1 MNQEFEIDLTDQ
13 IKANALNELTY
24 VDTPEVFVKTS
35 KSDFKYMEIDVKP
48 LLDFYPPKN
57 SSDETK
63 KELLEMMSFMTD
75 DHSDDFKSSLKKM
88 DEDPAQFIIDNYKKL
103 SGKDVPKNVLDF
115 LIGGDV
121 EILAMKLKMHF
132 NRPRPYQIAE
142 HYGIDLDYNK
152 DIQHGAAHAPSYP
165 SGHTLSAYFAARVL
179 SFIDPTYEDQLKE
192 KAVMVADSRVVE
204 GVHFRSD
211 NMFSFYLVD
220 RVLMPAFIKAYDK
233 ARNN

>member
-75 DHSDDFKSSLKKM
+75 DHSDDFKSNLKKW
-88 DEDPAQFIIDNYKKL
+88 
-103 SGKDVPKNVLDF
+103 
-115 LIGGDV
+115 
-121 EILAMKLKMHF
+121 MK
-132 NRPRPYQIAE
+132 
-142 HYGIDLDYNK
+142 
-152 DIQHGAAHAPSYP
+152 
-165 SGHTLSAYFAARVL
+165 TLL
-179 SFIDPTYEDQLKE
+179 NL
-192 KAVMVADSRVVE
+192 
-204 GVHFRSD
+204 
-211 NMFSFYLVD
+211 
-220 RVLMPAFIKAYDK
+220 
-233 ARNN
+233 

>member
-1 MNQEFEIDLTDQ
+1 MNQEFEIDLTEQ

-35 KSDFKYMEIDVKP
+35 KSNFKYMEIDVKP

-75 DHSDDFKSSLKKM
+75 DHSDDFKSNLKKM

-142 HYGIDLDYNK
+142 YYGIDLDYNK

-233 ARNN
+233 TRNN

>member
-48 LLDFYPPKN
+48 LLDFHPPKN

-142 HYGIDLDYNK
+142 YYGIDLDYNK

-233 ARNN
+233 TRNN